1 MVLVF
6 SDCSQAVDSQ
16 RVIRMTPR
24 HRTAK
29 GHKKTLSSRLGRKG
43 NMPSVVPPT
52 FHATNAVAC
61 SSRASF
67 LADNGCPPR
76 QPAASEGGSV
86 SGQRVVFAVIIAG
99 DGSQPVAICRCRKTP
114 ATRPA
119 LRHNYSYHIQHIT
132 SRTDC
137 KACATVASHATLLSL
152 QSFHSEHALVLVGLW
167 SGYTERV

>member
-16 RVIRMTPR
+16 RVIRMTP
-24 HRTAK
+24 HRKRPQKNPLIPPGTK
-29 GHKKTLSSRLGRKG
+29 GQH
-43 NMPSVVPPT
+43 PSVVPPT

-86 SGQRVVFAVIIAG
+86 PGQRVVFAAIIAG

-167 SGYTERV
+167 SRYTERV